1 MDKDSEIKIN
11 YDFWDSLL
19 DNAPGTSQIDM
30 FNNSSLAI
38 TLTNG
43 STNISSGN
51 LNNLYPYVVNSSG
64 AYTISNITGA
74 DNFSW
79 KDSLTENALHV
90 KGDAKF
96 EGDIKIKGI
105 SLSDRLD
112 EIEKRLNILRPN
124 EKLEEKWDELKAL
137 GEAYRKL
144 EAEIIEKQKMW
155 DLLKK

>member
-1 MDKDSEIKIN
+1 MDEKFTN
-11 YDFWDSLL
+11 YSKDFWDSLL
-19 DNAPGTSQIDM
+19 D
-30 FNNSSLAI
+30 
-38 TLTNG
+38 
-43 STNISSGN
+43 ISSGTTQYDMFSDKPVN
-51 LNNLYPYVVNSSG
+51 ITMTSGGTTIGSTTAGNLYPYNINTG
-64 AYTISNITGA
+64 AYTISTTTTGPG
-74 DNFSW
+74 NFSW
-79 KDSLTENALHV
+79 KDSLSESALHV

-96 EGDIKIKGI
+96 DGDLKIKGI